1 MTDETNQQP
10 EPGET
15 VEATAPVEQS
25 SEQPVEQQQDAAT
38 EVKATKAPD
47 SVTDPS
53 PSESSDMAS
62 DQPQSTRKIQIGSR
76 RQKDQTG
83 QKDQAPKPHGSKPH
97 VGGKA
102 PAVQPPAPN
111 KGPVPIPSVRDQLP
125 QDLEQE
131 IAAALGDQSIDD
143 LMAGSTPANS
153 GHVETDDRRRATIL
167 RVDANHLFVSLGAG
181 SEGVIALQVLT
192 EIPEVG
198 SEIDVI
204 VTGFNEDDQIFEVTV
219 PGATVSVADWNDL
232 QEGAVIEVTITGSNV
247 GGLECQVNSIRGF
260 IPASQIS
267 IYRVE
272 NFEEYVG
279 RKLQCVVTEASAER
293 RNLVLSHRSIMER
306 EAAEQREEKLG
317 ALEVG
322 SIHEGTVR
330 SVKDFGAFV
339 DIGGIDGLIHISQ
352 MSWERI
358 KHPSELVKE
367 GDKVRVRLE
376 KINPETGKLGLSLRA
391 LQSHPWEGINERF
404 RVGEVVSGTVSRIA
418 DFGAFVKLAA
428 GIEGLVHVSELAH
441 RRVSVVSTEV
451 SEGQDVSVKILS
463 VDVDAQRIALSIKQT
478 TAAPAKQSKKEEQE
492 VLPPRELAVKR
503 SDAPLKG
510 GRDRSTGGEQ
520 FGLKW

>member
-1 MTDETNQQP
+1 MTEEINQQP
-10 EPGET
+10 EDNQPAET
-15 VEATAPVEQS
+15 E
-25 SEQPVEQQQDAAT
+25 AAT
-38 EVKATKAPD
+38 GEAQAEVAEENTQSEAAATSANQTNAGDTPAAAETPAQK
-47 SVTDPS
+47 STDATPTG
-53 PSESSDMAS
+53 PA
-62 DQPQSTRKIQIGSR
+62 RKIQIGSR
-76 RQKDQTG
+76 RQQGESDEPRG
-83 QKDQAPKPHGSKPH
+83 AKPH

-102 PAVQPPAPN
+102 PADAVVVPN
-111 KGPVPIPSVRDQLP
+111 KGPVPIPSVRDQLS
-125 QDLEQE
+125 QDLEDE
-131 IAAALGDQSIDD
+131 IAAALGGESIDD
-143 LMAGSTPANS
+143 LLDTSAPANA
-153 GHVETDDRRRATIL
+153 GNVELDDRRRATVL
-167 RVDANHLFVSLGAG
+167 RVDANHLFVSLGAAN
-181 SEGVIALQVLT
+181 EGVVNLQVFT

-198 SEIDVI
+198 SDIDII
-204 VTGFNEDDQIFEVTV
+204 VTGFNEDDQIYEVTI
-219 PGATVSVADWNDL
+219 PGAAVSVADWSDL
-232 QEGAVIEVTITGSNV
+232 QEGAVIDVTITGSNV
-247 GGLECQVNSIRGF
+247 GGLECQANSIRGF

-293 RNLVLSHRSIMER
+293 RNLVLSHRAIMER
-306 EAAEQREEKLG
+306 EAAELREQKLG
-317 ALEVG
+317 SLEVG
-322 SIHEGTVR
+322 SVHEGVVR

-451 SEGQDVSVKILS
+451 SEGQEVNVKIIS

-478 TAAPAKQSKKEEQE
+478 TAAPVKQTRKEVEE
-492 VLPPRELAVKR
+492 ELPPRELAVKR

-510 GRDRSTGGEQ
+510 GRDRSSGGEQ